1 MDLYFAPLACS
12 LSARIAAYEA
22 NAAIQ
27 FHQVDNKLK
36 RVLDGSA
43 DYLAINPQGQ
53 VPVLKLDS
61 GELLTE
67 NPAVL
72 QAIADAHPKSGLVPA
87 AGIER
92 LRVQQWLNFVTS
104 ELHKFVF
111 IALLD
116 AKAPEGAKQY
126 ARDKAVPRFDYLN
139 RHLTGRDFLTD
150 HFTIADAYLVTILNW
165 TAPSGID
172 LAKWPTVASYHRRM
186 HARPAI
192 AKAFAEELALYR
204 EEQARQKA
212 A

>member
-12 LSARIAAYEA
+12 LSARITAYEV
-22 NAAIQ
+22 NAPVT
-27 FHQVDNKLK
+27 FHQVDNKQK

-53 VPVLKLDS
+53 VPVLRLDN

-72 QAIADAHPKSGLVPA
+72 QAIADAHPKAGLVPA
-87 AGIER
+87 GGLDR
-92 LRVQQWLNFVTS
+92 YRVQQWLSFVTS

-116 AKAPEGAKQY
+116 AKAPDGAKQY
-126 ARDKAVPRFDYLN
+126 ARDKAVSRFDYLN

-150 HFTIADAYLVTILNW
+150 RFTIADAYLVTILNW
-165 TAPSGID
+165 AAPSGID
-172 LAKWPTVASYHRRM
+172 LKQWPAVTAYYDRM
-186 HARPAI
+186 RQRPAV
-192 AKAFAEELALYR
+192 AKAIGEEFALYR

>member
-22 NAAIQ
+22 NAPIT
-27 FHQVDNKLK
+27 FHQVDNKQK

-43 DYLAINPQGQ
+43 DYLALNPQAQ

-61 GELLTE
+61 GDLLTE

-72 QAIADAHPKSGLVPA
+72 QAIADAYPKSGLVPA
-87 AGIER
+87 GGIDR
-92 LRVQQWLNFVTS
+92 YRVQQWLNFVTS

-116 AKAPEGAKQY
+116 AKAPEGARQY
-126 ARDKAVPRFDYLN
+126 ARDKAVPRLDYLN
-139 RHLTGRDFLTD
+139 KHLTGRDFLTNR
-150 HFTIADAYLVTILNW
+150 FTIADAYLVTILNW
-165 TAPSGID
+165 ATPSGID
-172 LAKWPTVASYHRRM
+172 LARWPAVAAYYQRM
-186 HARPAI
+186 HARPAV

>member
-22 NAAIQ
+22 NAPIQ
-27 FHQVDNKLK
+27 FHQVDTKAK
-36 RVLDGSA
+36 RVLDDTA
-43 DYLAINPQGQ
+43 DFLALNSQGQ

-61 GELLTE
+61 GDLLTE

-72 QAIADAHPKSGLVPA
+72 QAIADAHPKAGLVPA
-87 AGIER
+87 SGIDR
-92 LRVQQWLNFVTS
+92 YRVQQWLNFVTS

-116 AKAPEGAKQY
+116 PKAPEGAKQY

-139 RHLTGRDFLTD
+139 THLTGRDFLTD
-150 HFTIADAYLVTILNW
+150 RFTIADAYLVTILNW
-165 TAPSGID
+165 AAPSGID
-172 LAKWPTVASYHRRM
+172 LSKWPAVASYYQRM
-186 HARPAI
+186 HARPAV
-192 AKAFAEELALYR
+192 AKSFAEELALYR